1 MGRAKEIQI
10 RVIPSKIANPFIRA
24 HHYSGKVVNNSC
36 LHFGAFLDGRLH
48 GVLSYGPSLDK
59 KKIIGLVEGTAWD
72 GFLELNRMAFD
83 DYLPRNSESY
93 CIAKTIRL
101 IRKQA
106 PQVKWIISFA
116 DGCSCGDGTIYR
128 ACNFVLTDIK
138 RNDAL
143 CLLPNGD
150 KIHKMTLH
158 SNPTSPRPELG
169 GRTFYEVT
177 GGKYDWDAYVKE
189 VGGTI
194 LPGYQLRY
202 IYFIDPEYRQRLKVP
217 EIPFS
222 RIDELG
228 AGMSETNYSS
238 ARQGMIEDDLTY
250 TEEVELLQGKLMVEV
265 YETFLI
271 SAVLAG
277 KLTIPDFWN
286 DPQKYMEHEWVA
298 SPKKWIDPQKEANAN
313 KTALESCVKSF
324 KQISAEQGRDWKEQ
338 IDDMADVVAYAKEK
352 GVQIGGYKSVQNEPQ
367 TDPKENPDE

>member
-1 MGRAKEIQI
+1 M
-10 RVIPSKIANPFIRA
+10 S
-24 HHYSGKVVNNSC
+24 NSQ

-59 KKIIGLVEGTAWD
+59 KKIIGLVEGTTWD

-101 IRKQA
+101 IRQQA

-138 RNDAL
+138 QNNNL

-150 KIHKMTLH
+150 KVHKLTLQGH
-158 SNPTSPRPELG
+158 PTAPRLELG

-177 GGKYDWDAYVKE
+177 GGKYDFPAYVKAA
-189 VGGTI
+189 GGTI

-202 IYFIDPEYRQRLKVP
+202 IYFIDPEYRKRLTVP
-217 EIPFS
+217 EVPFA

-228 AGMSETNYSS
+228 AGMYKG
-238 ARQGMIEDDLTY
+238 R
-250 TEEVELLQGKLMVEV
+250 
-265 YETFLI
+265 
-271 SAVLAG
+271 
-277 KLTIPDFWN
+277 
-286 DPQKYMEHEWVA
+286 
-298 SPKKWIDPQKEANAN
+298 
-313 KTALESCVKSF
+313 
-324 KQISAEQGRDWKEQ
+324 QISQAERHAESHFEQ
-338 IDDMADVVAYAKEK
+338 
-352 GVQIGGYKSVQNEPQ
+352 
-367 TDPKENPDE
+367 